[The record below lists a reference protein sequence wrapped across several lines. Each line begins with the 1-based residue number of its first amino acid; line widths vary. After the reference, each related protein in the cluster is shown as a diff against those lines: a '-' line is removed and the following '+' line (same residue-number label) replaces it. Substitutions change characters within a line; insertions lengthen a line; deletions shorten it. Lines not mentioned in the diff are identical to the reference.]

1 MVYCFSSSTYTI
13 SDTAMLIGGIT
24 MGLESIGKNIRKF
37 RHHRGLR
44 QEDLAEITGLSTN
57 YIGAVERGEKIPA
70 LETFIDI
77 CNALSVT
84 SDMVLCDVLHEGY
97 RIKVSKLEEQM
108 ENVSVEDRK
117 KIIDVVEVL
126 LKQSNYVV

>member
-44 QEDLAEITGLSTN
+44 QEDLAEITGLSIN
-57 YIGAVERGEKIPA
+57 YIGAIERGEKIPA
-70 LETFIDI
+70 LDTFIDI
-77 CNALSVT
+77 LNALSV
-84 SDMVLCDVLHEGY
+84 SADMVLSEVLQEGY
-97 RIKVSKLEEQM
+97 QVKATKLSEQLKPLSAKDQKRIF
-108 ENVSVEDRK
+108 
-117 KIIDVVEVL
+117 DVIEVL
-126 LKQSNYVV
+126 IKHSG

>member
-1 MVYCFSSSTYTI
+1 
-13 SDTAMLIGGIT
+13 

-57 YIGAVERGEKIPA
+57 YIGAVERGEKIPS

-77 CNALSVT
+77 LNALSI
-84 SDMVLCDVLHEGY
+84 SADMVLFDVLQEGY
-97 RIKVSKLEEQM
+97 QVKASTLSDQLKTLSAKDQKRIFDV
-108 ENVSVEDRK
+108 
-117 KIIDVVEVL
+117 IDVL
-126 LKQSNYVV
+126 IKHSR

>member
-1 MVYCFSSSTYTI
+1 
-13 SDTAMLIGGIT
+13 

-57 YIGAVERGEKIPA
+57 YIGAVERREKIPA

>member
-44 QEDLAEITGLSTN
+44 QEDLAEITGLSIN
-57 YIGAVERGEKIPA
+57 YIGAIERGEKIPA
-70 LETFIDI
+70 LDTFIDI
-77 CNALSVT
+77 LNALSV
-84 SDMVLCDVLHEGY
+84 SADMVLSEVLQEGY
-97 RIKVSKLEEQM
+97 QVKATKLSEQLKPLSAKDQKRIF
-108 ENVSVEDRK
+108 
-117 KIIDVVEVL
+117 DVIEVL
-126 LKQSNYVV
+126 IKHSGG